1 MSTTGEGAG
10 NRGLSWIGLTIIGLL
25 LLGVIYLVRVSGTI
39 SRMVGGRTAV
49 THDVALGRMESVG
62 KLVTSETGLRDVVTY
77 RNTRLGST
85 KSSLVVVTGKALVGI
100 DLKDR
105 TKIEIDDQAR
115 SIRLSVPH
123 ARVISVEVSTL
134 RTYDENSGLWN
145 WFRPADRDTIF
156 LLARAQLMHA
166 ANDLSVVDHAE
177 ESARKL
183 LTALFAPEGYRVDV
197 VFVPFLNTDEN
208 TDGHR

>member
-1 MSTTGEGAG
+1 M
-10 NRGLSWIGLTIIGLL
+10 GLVLLGLL
-25 LLGVIYLVRVSGTI
+25 GLGLIYTIRVTGTVARLL
-39 SRMVGGRTAV
+39 GGRTSI

-85 KSSLVVVTGKALVGI
+85 KSSLVVVTGKALAGI

-105 TKIEIDDQAR
+105 TRVEIDEETHRITVTVPRAR
-115 SIRLSVPH
+115 I
-123 ARVISVEVSTL
+123 ISVEVSTL
-134 RTYDENSGLWN
+134 KTYDEDRGLWN

-166 ANDLSVVDHAE
+166 ANDLAVVDHAE

-183 LTALFAPEGYRVDV
+183 LTALFAPEGYSVDV
-197 VFVPFLNTDEN
+197 VFVPFLNTD
-208 TDGHR
+208 GHR

>member
-1 MSTTGEGAG
+1 LNERPARSDSSRLG
-10 NRGLSWIGLTIIGLL
+10 WIGLVLLGLL
-25 LLGVIYLVRVSGTI
+25 GLGLIYTIRVTGSVARLFGGHTSI
-39 SRMVGGRTAV
+39 S
-49 THDVALGRMESVG
+49 HDVALGRMESVG

-85 KSSLVVVTGKALVGI
+85 KSSLVVVTGKALAGI

-105 TKIEIDDQAR
+105 TKIEIDEESHRIRVTVPRAR
-115 SIRLSVPH
+115 I
-123 ARVISVEVSTL
+123 ISVEVSTL
-134 RTYDENSGLWN
+134 KTYDEDRGLWN

-166 ANDLSVVDHAE
+166 ANDLAVVDHAQ

-183 LTALFAPEGYRVDV
+183 LTALFAPEGYSVDV
-197 VFVPFLNTDEN
+197 VFVPFLNTDA
-208 TDGHR
+208 H

>member
-1 MSTTGEGAG
+1 LSEPPARGNAG
-10 NRGLSWIGLTIIGLL
+10 GPGWIVLVLL
-25 LLGVIYLVRVSGTI
+25 CLLGLGIIYAARVTGPIARWFTA
-39 SRMVGGRTAV
+39 RTSI
-49 THDVALGRMESVG
+49 THDIALGRMESVG

-85 KSSLVVVTGKALVGI
+85 KKSLVVVTGRALTGI

-105 TKIEIDDQAR
+105 AKIEIEEPQQR
-115 SIRLSVPH
+115 IRLTVPH
-123 ARVISVEVSTL
+123 ARIISVEVSTL
-134 RTYDENSGLWN
+134 KTYDEERGLWN

-166 ANDLSVVDHAE
+166 ANDLAVLDHAE

-197 VFVPFLNTDEN
+197 IFTD
-208 TDGHR
+208 DHR

>member
-1 MSTTGEGAG
+1 MSGAAG
-10 NRGLSWIGLTIIGLL
+10 TEARGLNWIGLSLIGLL
-25 LLGVIYLVRVSGTI
+25 LLGLIYAIRITGSFARL
-39 SRMVGGRTAV
+39 VGGRTTV
-49 THDVALGRMESVG
+49 THDVALGRMEAVG

-77 RNTRLGST
+77 QNTRLGST
-85 KSSLVVVTGKALVGI
+85 KRSLVVVTGKALVGI

-105 TKIEIDDQAR
+105 GKIEIDEKTR
-115 SIRLSVPH
+115 SIRLTVPH
-123 ARVISVEVSTL
+123 ARVISVEVATL
-134 RTYDENSGLWN
+134 KTYDEDRGLWN

-183 LTALFAPEGYRVDV
+183 LTALFTPEGYTVDV
-197 VFVPFLNTDEN
+197 VFTPFLNTDEN

>member
-1 MSTTGEGAG
+1 LNQSPP
-10 NRGLSWIGLTIIGLL
+10 RGSSSGPGWVGLVLL
-25 LLGVIYLVRVSGTI
+25 CLLGVGIIYTIRVTGSVARLFT
-39 SRMVGGRTAV
+39 GRTTL

-85 KSSLVVVTGKALVGI
+85 KTSLVVVTGKALAGI

-105 TKIEIDDQAR
+105 TRIEIDEA
-115 SIRLSVPH
+115 SHHIRVTVPH
-123 ARVISVEVSTL
+123 ARIISVEVSTL
-134 RTYDENSGLWN
+134 KTYDEDRGLWN

-166 ANDLSVVDHAE
+166 ANDLAVVDHAE

-183 LTALFAPEGYRVDV
+183 LTALFAPEGYAVDV
-197 VFVPFLNTDEN
+197 AFVDTD
-208 TDGHR
+208 DHR